1 MVKETWEF
9 FKSTYVGVARLTKS
23 RLQSLW
29 REFEM
34 LQMGENEVVTDF
46 SGKLSRLVTQI
57 KNLGEKMKEHA
68 MVAKFL

>member
-9 FKSTYVGVARLTKS
+9 FKSTHVSVARLTKS

-57 KNLGEKMKEHA
+57 NNLGEKMKEHVV
-68 MVAKFL
+68 VAKLL